1 MLGIVTLFPRLRGS
15 RYPPV
20 PLGGQFGVKQVNK
33 KCAMRGIAFVWLSV
47 RCMAFSTLYGLQYVV
62 WLAVRCMAC
71 STLYDLQY
79 IVWLSVHCM
88 ACSTLYGFQYIVW
101 LVVRCMAFSTLYGL
115 QYFVWLAV
123 HCMACST
130 LYGFQY
136 IVIGGEA
143 VRGRPASHHLIL
155 PDPSGQPVG

>member
-1 MLGIVTLFPRLRGS
+1 MLGIVTHFPHLRGS

-20 PLGGQFGVKQVNK
+20 PLGGQFGINQVNQ

-47 RCMAFSTLYGLQYVV
+47 RCMAFSTLYGF
-62 WLAVRCMAC
+62 
-71 STLYDLQY
+71 QY
-79 IVWLSVHCM
+79 IVWHAIRCM
-88 ACSTLYGFQYIVW
+88 AFSTLYGFQYIVW
-101 LVVRCMAFSTLYGL
+101 LAIRCMAFSTLYGL
-115 QYFVWLAV
+115 QYVVWLSV

-155 PDPSGQPVG
+155 PDPSGPPVG